1 MFLGHKL
8 QKEIFQ
14 LNPYL
19 IFFVSFFY
27 LGEKKNFLLNMNH
40 QWLKTVKPLL
50 NAGIVQPFSRN
61 HFQRAMKIIHSKRAV
76 CDPFDAHF

>member
-1 MFLGHKL
+1 MYLGHKF
-8 QKEIFQ
+8 QKE
-14 LNPYL
+14 
-19 IFFVSFFY
+19 FFFLTEPIPHLFFLFY
-27 LGEKKNFLLNMNH
+27 LGKKNFLLNMNH

-61 HFQRAMKIIHSKRAV
+61 HFQQAMKIIHSKRAV